1 MFSLLT
7 VHYHTEHF
15 SSHSFILIKNS
26 NPGKKTKYL
35 EFRKNT
41 GAIRYTGQPQHG
53 SAAGTATKKKRNEGG
68 GEDDRE
74 RMWDKGAT
82 TYINE
87 RASICYMNFA

>member
-1 MFSLLT
+1 MFMFSLLT

-53 SAAGTATKKKRNEGG
+53 SAAGTATKKNETRGG
-68 GEDDRE
+68 G
-74 RMWDKGAT
+74 G
-82 TYINE
+82 
-87 RASICYMNFA
+87 